1 MEHASGDL
9 ERQRSKD
16 LIKAQ
21 QIAFMTNT
29 GYHCDRGNSNQ
40 LSSVLQSTSIHLKV
54 HV

>member
-16 LIKAQ
+16 PIKAQ

-29 GYHCDRGNSNQ
+29 GHHCERGNSNPVFRNRQ
-40 LSSVLQSTSIHLKV
+40 VFI
-54 HV
+54 